1 MPAPGDPFTPTLGLV
16 RLDIVDDIGTK
27 AGQLN
32 IEGGLTADRNAL
44 DHFAAQTSASFYTLF
59 HLSGAASDNMG
70 DDRVIGSA
78 FNPLNNRIIQEV
90 LAWAEKSGS
99 GGVTQIDLQRQVG
112 GQSDVWA
119 SILGAPGG
127 SPNPA
132 CQLALSSSLGNY
144 GVASATWT
152 KMTASHNAVW
162 GAGTMVRAVMS
173 SSAGAAGVSGQKG
186 VTVMVRWANSGAFDN
201 AISQP

>member
-16 RLDIVDDIGTK
+16 RLDIVDDIGSKT
-27 AGQLN
+27 GQLN
-32 IEGGLTADRNAL
+32 IEGGLTADRVAL
-44 DHFAAQTSASFYTLF
+44 DKFAAQTSASFYTLF
-59 HLSGAASDNMG
+59 HLSGSASDNMG

-78 FNPLNNRIIQEV
+78 FNPMCNRIIQEV
-90 LAWAEKSGS
+90 VAWAEKSGS
-99 GGVTQIDLQRQVG
+99 GGVTQIDAQLQIN
-112 GQSDVWA
+112 GQNDTWQ
-119 SILGAPGG
+119 SIFGAPGG

-144 GVASATWT
+144 GMASSTWT
-152 KMTASHNAVW
+152 KMTGSHNTVW
-162 GAGTMVRAVMS
+162 GAGSMLRCVMS

-186 VTVMVRWANSGAFDN
+186 VTVMVRWANSGSFAN